1 MGREQVTGTRAA
13 ARAAVL
19 VLAGV
24 IAALMPVS
32 ALAAGDVVFGEP
44 TAHAALGQPLEFSQS
59 FRSPATPARVEL
71 VTRLA
76 DGPAA
81 EVRSADVRG
90 GGPAFVAT
98 VEFDDHVRPNTTFLY
113 HLRVTLPDGAVSE
126 GPEGRVTV
134 VDDRFEWQSDSGPT
148 VTVHWYDADAS
159 FGRRALRA
167 AEDAVSGASSL
178 LGLADAARMDYFIY
192 GSSRAL
198 YEALGAGT
206 QGEVGGQYYPPIRT
220 AYAEITQSEAD
231 SSWAQQVIAHE
242 VAHHVFD
249 QATGNPYHEPPT
261 WLNEGIAVLV
271 AEGGPEDRAP
281 ELRAA
286 VRDGTVLPL
295 DALTEAFPRVSGPF
309 SLAYAESASAVD
321 FLIERYG
328 RKAVAELAGLYRGGA
343 SDDEAFRTVTGGTLA
358 EFDAAWQ
365 ALIGAKA
372 PPAYGPQPAPAGPL
386 PREWQEGAGGSGAS
400 PGPASTSPVPA
411 GPGQAMADPSPV
423 TSWPSSG
430 AGSGVAG
437 LVPILLIVGL
447 LVVAVTAAVVAV
459 ERRARPGDLT

>member
-1 MGREQVTGTRAA
+1 MGRGHVTGPRAA
-13 ARAAVL
+13 ALAALL
-19 VLAGV
+19 VLAGA
-24 IAALMPVS
+24 ISAFAPAS
-32 ALAAGDVVFGEP
+32 ALAADDVVFGEP
-44 TAHAALGQPLEFSQS
+44 EARAALGQPIEFSQS
-59 FRSPATPARVEL
+59 FRSPVTPSRVEL

-76 DGPAA
+76 DAPAS
-81 EVRSADVRG
+81 EVRSADVSG
-90 GGPAFVAT
+90 GGPAFVAA
-98 VEFDDHVRPNTTFLY
+98 VEIDDHVRPNTTFLY

-134 VDDRFEWQSDSGPT
+134 VDDRFEWQSVSGSA
-148 VTVHWYDADAS
+148 VTIHWYDADAS

-178 LGLADAARMDYFIY
+178 LGLADAGRMDYFIY

-220 AYAEITQSEAD
+220 AYAEITRSEAD
-231 SSWAQQVIAHE
+231 SSWAQEVIAHE
-242 VAHHVFD
+242 VVHHVFD

-261 WLNEGIAVLV
+261 WLNEGIAVYV

-328 RKAVAELAGLYRGGA
+328 RKAVAELAGLYREGA

-365 ALIGAKA
+365 AMIGAEP

-386 PREWQEGAGGSGAS
+386 PREWQEQAVGVSTAAPRQTTSDAS
-400 PGPASTSPVPA
+400 PVI
-411 GPGQAMADPSPV
+411 
-423 TSWPSSG
+423 SWPSSG
-430 AGSGVAG
+430 AGSGITG
-437 LVPILLIVGL
+437 LLPILLVVGL
-447 LVVAVTAAVVAV
+447 LIGGVLAAVVAV
-459 ERRARPGDLT
+459 ERRGRPRGPA

>member
-1 MGREQVTGTRAA
+1 M
-13 ARAAVL
+13 
-19 VLAGV
+19 
-24 IAALMPVS
+24 
-32 ALAAGDVVFGEP
+32 
-44 TAHAALGQPLEFSQS
+44 
-59 FRSPATPARVEL
+59 
-71 VTRLA
+71 
-76 DGPAA
+76 
-81 EVRSADVRG
+81 
-90 GGPAFVAT
+90 
-98 VEFDDHVRPNTTFLY
+98 
-113 HLRVTLPDGAVSE
+113 
-126 GPEGRVTV
+126 
-134 VDDRFEWQSDSGPT
+134 
-148 VTVHWYDADAS
+148 TVHWYDADAS

-178 LGLADAARMDYFIY
+178 LGLTDAGRMDYFIY

-220 AYAEITQSEAD
+220 AYAEITPSEAD
-231 SSWAQQVIAHE
+231 SSWAQEVIAHE
-242 VAHHVFD
+242 VVHHVFD

-261 WLNEGIAVLV
+261 WLNEGIAVYV

-343 SDDEAFRTVTGGTLA
+343 SDDEAFRAVTGGTLA

-365 ALIGAKA
+365 AMIGAEP

-386 PREWQEGAGGSGAS
+386 PREWLEETAGVSTAAPIPVPAS
-400 PGPASTSPVPA
+400 PGPAA
-411 GPGQAMADPSPV
+411 PGQATADASPV
-423 TSWPSSG
+423 ISWPSSG
-430 AGSGVAG
+430 TRAGITD
-437 LVPILLIVGL
+437 LLPILLVVGL
-447 LVVAVTAAVVAV
+447 LVGGVLAAVVAV
-459 ERRARPGDLT
+459 ERRGRHGGPA